1 MKKPLLAIL
10 LMSCFF
16 IVAQDKA
23 PTLPRVSVRA
33 NVGIPK
39 VTSSEALRNSFSGIM
54 SSDASFNY
62 RLFSNF
68 FVGLGYEYTYYKTQ
82 KYFRDKNINTTM
94 QAHAGYI
101 KLGYDHFFSET
112 GFATFALNTGFGRNN
127 YTRIVYKSDSLI
139 NKYPREFSNTF
150 VEPVIGLYFLVEP
163 NFAIGGHLSYNYSFS
178 KFDPRYPGMDKWF
191 DYEKVSNKNTIG
203 MITFGFGFYYG
214 FNGK

>member
-23 PTLPRVSVRA
+23 PTLPRVSVRG

-39 VTSSEALRNSFSGIM
+39 VTSSEALRNSFSGIL
-54 SSDASFNY
+54 STDGSFNY

-82 KYFRDKNINTTM
+82 KYFRDKNIYTSM

-112 GFATFALNTGFGRNN
+112 GFVTFSLNTGVGENS
-127 YTRIVYKSDSLI
+127 YQRIIYRSDSLI
-139 NKYPREFSNTF
+139 NKYPRRFSNTF
-150 VEPVIGLYFLVEP
+150 VEPIIGLYFLVEP

-191 DYEKVSNKNTIG
+191 DYDKVSNKNTIG

-214 FNGK
+214 FKRK